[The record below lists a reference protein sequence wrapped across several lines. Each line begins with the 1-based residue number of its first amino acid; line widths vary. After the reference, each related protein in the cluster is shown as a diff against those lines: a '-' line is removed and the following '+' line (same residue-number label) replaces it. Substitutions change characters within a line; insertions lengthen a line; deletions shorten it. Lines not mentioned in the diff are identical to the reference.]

1 MGFRVSWYACREDH
15 GTYSYLYSVVSRRVI
30 KNSNLNALHNYSSS
44 YSSSLCSANEIFVS
58 NIRRRKERELVH
70 WVLGERGEDC
80 LVVWWWDLPSG
91 VFEWEWES

>member
-1 MGFRVSWYACREDH
+1 MRCTIIR
-15 GTYSYLYSVVSRRVI
+15 LRIRPRSVVQMR
-30 KNSNLNALHNYSSS
+30 
-44 YSSSLCSANEIFVS
+44 FVS